1 MVRCRSI
8 LGALLSCLSLISG
21 SRAADH
27 LDSPTVIADPRADI
41 GDLYAWMSAD
51 TSRLNL
57 ALTIVGHGFA
67 PDIAYEFH
75 IGSGTRFGE
84 TARSISVYCRFPKP
98 DAGDCRLGGDDRAQ
112 GRAGDA
118 AGIVSGHERFR
129 MFAGLRDDPF
139 FNNVRG
145 TRDAY
150 RVAQAALGA
159 GATVDK
165 DRCPAFVGATVA
177 AIRERWR
184 QVDGGPATNFLKG
197 WTPASIVL
205 SIDVASIN
213 AGGPILSVW
222 AATRG
227 ADRQIDRMGRPLTGN
242 ALLGTLDP
250 ADQANVMKEAYN
262 AADPAHWPDFAAEI
276 ARNLG
281 LYDGFDGVC
290 GNALLTGGAAP
301 AGRRYDRLAAFL
313 ADDRLW
319 INSASGQCRHF
330 AAVELTALA
339 GRADRAGDCG
349 GRSPGQDA
357 VDIYRSLLSTGLETG
372 IDDGVDG
379 DEKPPSETVF
389 PFLAP
394 P

>member
-1 MVRCRSI
+1 M
-8 LGALLSCLSLISG
+8 LAAMLSCLSLTG
-21 SRAADH
+21 GAGAADH

-41 GDLYAWMSAD
+41 GDVYAWMSSDAR
-51 TSRLNL
+51 RLNL
-57 ALTIVGHGFA
+57 AMTIVGHGFA

-75 IGSGTRFGE
+75 IGSGKRFGE
-84 TARSISVYCRFPKP
+84 TTRSISAYCRFPAP
-98 DAGDCRLGGDDRAQ
+98 DQSDCRLGGDDRAQ
-112 GRAGDA
+112 ATVGDA
-118 AGIVSGHERFR
+118 VGAMSHHGRFR

-150 RVAQAALGA
+150 RVAQAALAA
-159 GATVDK
+159 GASVNA
-165 DRCPAFVGATVA
+165 DRCPAFDAATVA
-177 AIRERWR
+177 AIKERWR

-205 SIDVASIN
+205 SIDIAAVN
-213 AGGPILSVW
+213 AGGFVLSVW

-250 ADQANVMKEAYN
+250 AEKANSLKEAYN
-262 AADPAHWPDFAAEI
+262 AAGRGQWMDFAPEI

-290 GNALLTGGAAP
+290 GNALLTSGEVPGK
-301 AGRRYDRLAAFL
+301 RYDRLAGLL

-319 INSASGQCRHF
+319 INSTSGQCRHF
-330 AAVELTALA
+330 AAVELSALTA
-339 GRADRAGDCG
+339 RADRAGDCG

-357 VDIYRSLLSTGLETG
+357 VDIYRSLLSTGMETG

-379 DEKPPSETVF
+379 DEKPVSDSDF
-389 PFLAP
+389 PFLVVP

>member
-21 SRAADH
+21 ARAADH
-27 LDSPTVIADPRADI
+27 LDSQTVIADPRADI

-51 TSRLNL
+51 TLRLNL

-98 DAGDCRLGGDDRAQ
+98 DEGDCRLGGDDRAQ
-112 GRAGDA
+112 GRAGDE
-118 AGIVSGHERFR
+118 AGIVSRHGRFR

-159 GATVDK
+159 GATLDK
-165 DRCPAFVGATVA
+165 DRCPAFDGAGVA

-197 WTPASIVL
+197 WTPVSVVL
-205 SIDVASIN
+205 SINVAAIN

-222 AATRG
+222 AATTG

-276 ARNLG
+276 TRNLG

-301 AGRRYDRLAAFL
+301 AGRRYDRLAALL

-339 GRADRAGDCG
+339 GRTDRSGDCG

-379 DEKPPSETVF
+379 DEKPPSETDF

>member
-1 MVRCRSI
+1 MLRYRSI
-8 LGALLSCLSLISG
+8 LAALLSCLPLISG
-21 SRAADH
+21 AWAADH
-27 LDSPTVIADPRADI
+27 LDSPTVIADPRGDI

-51 TSRLNL
+51 ARRLNL
-57 ALTIVGHGFA
+57 AMTIVGHGFA
-67 PDIAYEFH
+67 PDIGYEFH
-75 IGSGTRFGE
+75 IGSGKRFGE
-84 TARSISVYCRFPKP
+84 KTRSISIYCRFPKT
-98 DAGDCRLGGDDRAQ
+98 DEGDCRLGGDDRAQ
-112 GRAGDA
+112 GRIGDA
-118 AGIVSGHERFR
+118 AGIVSRHGRFR

-159 GATVDK
+159 GVTLDK
-165 DRCPAFVGATVA
+165 DRCPGFDSATA
-177 AIRERWR
+177 ATIKERWR

-205 SIDVASIN
+205 SIDVAVLN
-213 AGGPILSVW
+213 AGGPVLSVW
-222 AATRG
+222 AATNG

-250 ADQANVMKEAYN
+250 APQANAMKEAYN
-262 AADPAHWPDFAAEI
+262 AADPATWGDFAPEI

-281 LYDGFDGVC
+281 LYDGFDGMC
-290 GNALLTGGAAP
+290 GNALLTSDAAP
-301 AGRRYDRLAAFL
+301 NAGRYDRLAALL

-330 AAVELTALA
+330 AAVELAALA
-339 GRADRAGDCG
+339 GRTDRETDCG

-357 VDIYRSLLSTGLETG
+357 VDIYRSLLSTGLESG
-372 IDDGVDG
+372 IDDGVDR
-379 DEKPPSETVF
+379 DEKPVSDTDF

>member
-1 MVRCRSI
+1 MMRCRSI
-8 LGALLSCLSLISG
+8 LATLLCCLSLTG
-21 SRAADH
+21 AAGAADH

-41 GDLYAWMSAD
+41 GDVYAWMSAD
-51 TSRLNL
+51 ARRLNL
-57 ALTIVGHGFA
+57 AMTIVGHGFA
-67 PDIAYEFH
+67 PDVAYEFH

-84 TARSISVYCRFPKP
+84 TTRSISVYCRFPRS
-98 DAGDCRLGGDDRAQ
+98 DEGDCRLGGDDRAQ
-112 GRAGDA
+112 ATVGDTAGA
-118 AGIVSGHERFR
+118 MSRHGRFR

-150 RVAQAALGA
+150 RVAQAALKA
-159 GATVDK
+159 GAALDG
-165 DRCPAFVGATVA
+165 DRCPAFDAATVA

-205 SIDVASIN
+205 SIDVAAVN
-213 AGGPILSVW
+213 AGGAFLSVW
-222 AATRG
+222 AATQGPER
-227 ADRQIDRMGRPLTGN
+227 RIDRMGRPLTGN

-250 ADQANVMKEAYN
+250 AETANALKEAYN
-262 AADPAHWPDFAAEI
+262 AAGSGQWADFAPEI

-290 GNALLTGGAAP
+290 GNALLTGD
-301 AGRRYDRLAAFL
+301 AGSGGRYGRLAALL

-319 INSASGQCRHF
+319 INARSGQCRHF
-330 AAVELTALA
+330 AAVELTALT
-339 GRADRAGDCG
+339 GRGDRAGDCG

-357 VDIYRSLLSTGLETG
+357 VDIYRSLLSTGMETG

-379 DEKPPSETVF
+379 DEKPVSDTDF